1 MEMKNTIVTKKG
13 FIISITTILYVALF
27 LSFLLIIIN
36 LTEKPIFIPDQ
47 HALETKTMY
56 KYIEGDTNQTG
67 SGEYWCVLHV
77 AAYDANESLQTQSQ
91 INLKTYCEEYN
102 GKRII

>member
-1 MEMKNTIVTKKG
+1 MKNIIKNKKG
-13 FIISITTILYVALF
+13 FVISITTLLYVALF

-36 LTEKPIFIPDQ
+36 LTQKPIFIPDQ
-47 HALETKTMY
+47 HSLETQTMY
-56 KYIEGDTNQTG
+56 KYIEGDNNQTG

-77 AAYDANESLQTQSQ
+77 SAYDANENLNTQSQ
-91 INLKTYCEEYN
+91 INLKTYCEDYN